1 LSNIR
6 RRTVLAGGVAA
17 ALGRSW
23 PALGQDFPERPLE
36 LLVPFAPGGLT
47 DVVAR
52 LVGEPLAR
60 ELGQAVV
67 VRNVVG
73 AGGNIAFGQLARAKP
88 DGYTLGLLSIS
99 VVTNSI
105 LRKGGGFDPVAS
117 FRPVGYIGM
126 QPFVLLVNPN
136 RLDVRTAAQA
146 LEKAK
151 RQPGALNYSSGGL
164 GAPSHVL
171 MEYMKAMQGVN
182 ILHVPYNGQTAAI
195 QAVLAGDVHMT
206 LQTVTG
212 AEELIR
218 SGRLRPLAATGPAR
232 MTMFP
237 DVPTF
242 EELKING
249 MEGTGW
255 MGIAAPAGLPDAQA
269 ARLAQAL
276 AKVMASADVQRALGN
291 RGVELQA
298 SSDFPRL
305 IREDRQ
311 YWEAAIRGAKIRLD

>member
-1 LSNIR
+1 MNIR
-6 RRTVLAGGVAA
+6 RRALLGSGIAA
-17 ALGRSW
+17 ALAAAC
-23 PALGQDFPERPLE
+23 PAIAQGFPERPLE

-52 LVGEPLAR
+52 LVAEPLAR

-73 AGGNIAFGQLARAKP
+73 AGGNIAFGQLARARP

-105 LRKGGGFDPVAS
+105 LRKGGGFDPVDS

-126 QPFVLLVNPN
+126 QPFVLLVNPT

-146 LEKAK
+146 LEHAK

-171 MEYMKAMQGVN
+171 MEYLKAMQGVN
-182 ILHVPYNGQTAAI
+182 ILHVPYSGQTAAI

-206 LQTVTG
+206 LQTVSG
-212 AEELIR
+212 AEDLIR
-218 SGRLRPLAATGPAR
+218 SGRLRPLAATGRAR

-242 EELKING
+242 AEVNING

-255 MGIAAPAGLPDAQA
+255 MGIAAPAGLPDTQV

-276 AKVMASADVQRALGN
+276 AKVMASAEVQRALEN
-291 RGVELQA
+291 RGVELHA
-298 SSDFPRL
+298 SGDFSRM

-311 YWEAAIRGAKIRLD
+311 YWGAAITRAKIRLH